1 MKVTILG
8 CGHSLGVPVIG
19 CGCAVCTSD
28 NPKNKRLRV
37 SVLVQVDGK
46 NIVIDTSPDFRQ
58 QILSTNI
65 NRLDAVLYTHDHA
78 DHTHGID
85 DLRSFNILQN
95 DVIPVYSNAE
105 IIESLKKRFSYVFL
119 PKPTENAT
127 FRPSLSA
134 NILPDMPI
142 YEFMLGETKII
153 AFEQQHGKSI
163 TLGYRI
169 GDFAYSTDVNALS
182 DSAFEALSG
191 VKCWI
196 VDCLRYTP
204 SYSHSHLSQTLE
216 WISRVNPNQAIL
228 THMAHEFDYDK
239 LLSELPA
246 GVLPAYDG
254 MVIEI

>member
-19 CGCAVCTSD
+19 CECAVCTSK

-37 SVLVQVDGK
+37 SVLVQVNEK

-58 QILSTNI
+58 QMLSCNI

-85 DLRSFNILQN
+85 DLRGFNILQG
-95 DVIPVYSNAE
+95 DVIPVYSNSE
-105 IIESLKKRFSYVFL
+105 IIESLKRRFSYVFL
-119 PKPTENAT
+119 PKPVENAM

-134 NILPDMPI
+134 NILPDVPI
-142 YEFMLGETKII
+142 YEFMMGETKII
-153 AFEQQHGKSI
+153 AFVQQHGKST

-169 GDFAYSTDVNALS
+169 GDFAYSTDVNVLS
-182 DSAFEALSG
+182 NSAFEALDG
-191 VKCWI
+191 VKCWV

-204 SYSHSHLSQTLE
+204 SYSHSHLSHTLQ
-216 WISRVNPNQAIL
+216 WISQVNPQQAIL
-228 THMAHEFDYDK
+228 THMAHELEYDK

-246 GVLPAYDG
+246 GVFPAYDG